1 MIFDGSTRQGEAI
14 AIIVRFIDDQWA
26 ITQRLIR
33 IDVCSKSVNA
43 DELARVLN
51 EALCVEFGIRA
62 NSLLAAMR
70 DGASVNQATL
80 NRIQFFFP
88 KMLNILCFSHTLD
101 NVGGHLMIPTLQEFG
116 HLWVRLFHSYRA
128 KLAWKD
134 KTGRKP
140 KSLQAG
146 SGAVWGRSKISS
158 GGRSREN
165 HPKHCTATTRLT
177 IRS

>member
-1 MIFDGSTRQGEAI
+1 MTRHVSVIFDGSTRQGEAI

-33 IDVCSKSVNA
+33 IDVCSMSVNA
-43 DELARVLN
+43 DELARVLK

-70 DGASVNQATL
+70 DGASVNQAAL

-88 KMLNILCFSHTLD
+88 KMLNIVCFSHTLD
-101 NVGGHLMIPTLQEFG
+101 NVGSHLVTPTLQEFG
-116 HLWVRLFHSYRA
+116 NLWVRLFHSYRA

-134 KTGRKP
+134 PTGRKL
-140 KSLQAG
+140 KSY
-146 SGAVWGRSKISS
+146 SETRWWSKW
-158 GGRSREN
+158 EV
-165 HPKHCTATTRLT
+165 HK
-177 IRS
+177 